1 MKTAAAVLYE
11 YNTPLVIE
19 NLDLDAP
26 RQGEVL
32 VEMKA
37 AGICHSDLSVL
48 TGVFRMPPLPCVPG
62 HEGAGIVREVGP
74 GVEKVKPGDHVLIL
88 WVPACGVCYY
98 CRHGQPYLCQLR
110 DQTRG
115 GVMLDGTHRL
125 TKGSQKIFN
134 MVGVGTFN
142 RFNVV
147 SQNSILPIEPD
158 IPFEIA
164 ALTGCGVMTG
174 VGAVLNTAKV
184 KPGDSVVIIG
194 SGGVGINVIQ
204 GAVLAGATKIIAVD
218 LLDNKLALAK
228 RFGAT
233 HTINPGKENLQEK
246 VLEITKGIGADYAFD
261 VVGSPKLVESA
272 LDLIRRGGK
281 VVMVGMGPADQKLNI
296 PMAPMLV
303 MEKSLLGCYYGSSNL
318 STDLTTLLDLYKIG
332 RLNLDGLITA
342 RYSLEDINQG
352 FADLV
357 SGKNLRGVV
366 NM

>member
-1 MKTAAAVLYE
+1 MKTTGAVLYE
-11 YNTPLVIE
+11 YNSPLVIE
-19 NLDLDAP
+19 ELDLEAP
-26 RQGEVL
+26 KQGEVL
-32 VEMKA
+32 VEIKS

-48 TGVFRMPPLPCVPG
+48 TGVFTMPPLPCIPG

-74 GVEKVKPGDHVLIL
+74 GVEKVKSGDHVLLL
-88 WVPACGVCYY
+88 WVPTCGSCYY
-98 CRHGQPYLCQLR
+98 CLRGQPYLCQLR

-115 GVMLDGTHRL
+115 GVMPDGTHRL
-125 TKGSQKIFN
+125 TKGGRKIFN

-147 SQNSILPIEPD
+147 SQNSILPIDSD

-184 KPGDSVVIIG
+184 KPGDSVVLIG

-218 LLDNKLALAK
+218 LLDSKLALAK
-228 RFGAT
+228 HFGAT
-233 HTINPGKENLQEK
+233 HTINPGKENLEEK
-246 VLEITKGIGADYAFD
+246 VLEITGGIGADFAFD
-261 VVGSPKLVESA
+261 VVGSPKLVKVA
-272 LDLIRRGGK
+272 TGLIRRGGS
-281 VVMVGMGPADQKLNI
+281 VVMVGLGPVDQKLDI
-296 PMAPMLV
+296 PMTPLLV
-303 MEKSLLGCYYGSSNL
+303 MEKSLLACYYGSSNL
-318 STDLTTLLDLYKIG
+318 NTDLTTLLELYKIG
-332 RLNLDGLITA
+332 RLNLDELITA
-342 RYSLEDINQG
+342 RYGLEDINQG

-357 SGKNLRGVV
+357 AGKNLRGVV